1 VLLSC
6 VWDLLDIVP
15 LDAPGAASC
24 WGPLSKGLMM
34 RRFAWASVPSPSFSV
49 ARINQIIIASRRNNL
64 RHHISGMLLFTGA
77 HFLAVLEGEDGDLN
91 ELWRRLE
98 RDHRHRDIFKIA
110 DDACEIRMYEQ
121 WKMGFT
127 DDAKVDAQIDSLRS
141 LQTRVDDDR
150 AAIAR
155 DRSGW
160 GRIIHPILCHADS
173 M

>member
-1 VLLSC
+1 
-6 VWDLLDIVP
+6 
-15 LDAPGAASC
+15 
-24 WGPLSKGLMM
+24 
-34 RRFAWASVPSPSFSV
+34 
-49 ARINQIIIASRRNNL
+49 
-64 RHHISGMLLFTGA
+64 MLLFTGA
-77 HFLAVLEGEDGDLN
+77 HFLAVLEGVDGDVN
-91 ELWRRLE
+91 ELRRRLE
-98 RDHRHRDIFKIA
+98 RDHRHRDMFKIA
-110 DDACEIRMYEQ
+110 DDACETRMYEQ